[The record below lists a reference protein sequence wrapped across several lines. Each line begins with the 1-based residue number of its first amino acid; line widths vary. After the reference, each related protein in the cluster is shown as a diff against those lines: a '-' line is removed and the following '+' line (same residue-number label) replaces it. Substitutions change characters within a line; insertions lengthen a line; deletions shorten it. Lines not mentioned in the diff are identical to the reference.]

1 MSPDGI
7 TIHLI
12 VEELNSEL
20 QQSRVDRVY
29 QPEQL
34 EIILSLR
41 KPGQS
46 LRLLLSAHAENARL
60 HLTSQEK
67 TNPPSPP
74 TFCFVLRKYLEGSRL
89 LDIRQVD
96 LDRVVY
102 FTFSRLSES
111 GGYQEVHLISEIMG
125 KHSNLILV
133 DPQTGQIIDAVKRYS
148 HAVSRYREVLP
159 GRIYIPPP
167 LQSKVSPL
175 DLDEERFVQVL
186 QDGNWE
192 LKLKDLVFKH
202 LAGIGP
208 DLARE
213 LMFRANLPADLLMED
228 CGEYELRSLWQALQ
242 KTISPLLR
250 GECEPTL
257 VFDGKKPLG
266 YTPYLPTMYQPL
278 SLTAAP
284 SLNAA
289 ADTFYTSRT
298 EMARFEQL
306 QNSLAGIV
314 RREATRVDKKLWL
327 QQQAQSEA
335 VKSQDYRIKGEMLLA
350 HLHLLER
357 GQTMAHLPNLYEPEA
372 PPLEIALDPSLT
384 PSQNAQRLFR
394 RYERSRNTLKTNQ
407 LRMAQT
413 LEEQAYL
420 ASVRTALDLAET
432 SEELQE
438 IRVELEEAG
447 FVKVKAKERKGK
459 PQKKTPLQ
467 VSKIPAAENFE
478 ILIGKNNRQND
489 YLTMHLAKK
498 EDLWLHAREIPGA
511 HVIIRSQPGREIPA
525 SALEQAARLAAY
537 YSEARTSSK
546 VPVDYTARKNVWKPA
561 KARPGFVLYE
571 NYQTILVN
579 PEAPE

>member
-1 MSPDGI
+1 M
-7 TIHLI
+7 
-12 VEELNSEL
+12 L
-20 QQSRVDRVY
+20 Q
-29 QPEQL
+29 
-34 EIILSLR
+34 
-41 KPGQS
+41 
-46 LRLLLSAHAENARL
+46 
-60 HLTSQEK
+60 
-67 TNPPSPP
+67 
-74 TFCFVLRKYLEGSRL
+74 
-89 LDIRQVD
+89 IRQVD
-96 LDRVVY
+96 LDRVIY

-111 GGYQEVHLISEIMG
+111 GGYQEIQLISEIMG

-186 QDGNWE
+186 QGGNWE
-192 LKLKDLVFKH
+192 QKLRDLVFKN

-208 DLARE
+208 ELARE
-213 LMFRANLPADLLMED
+213 LVFRANLPADLLLEN
-228 CGEYELRSLWQALQ
+228 CGQYELQSLWQALQ
-242 KTISPLLR
+242 KTVTPLLH

-257 VFDGKKPLG
+257 VFDGKKPVD
-266 YTPYLPTMYQPL
+266 YTPFLPAIYNHL
-278 SLTAAP
+278 SLTAAA

-289 ADTFYTSRT
+289 ADIFYTGRT
-298 EMARFEQL
+298 ETARFEQL

-314 RREATRVDKKLWL
+314 RREAGRVDKKLWL
-327 QQQAQSEA
+327 QQQAQSDA
-335 VKSQDYRIKGEMLLA
+335 VKGQDYRIKGEMLLA

-372 PPLEIALDPSLT
+372 LPLEIALDPSLT

-394 RYERSRNTLKTNQ
+394 RYERSRNTLKNNQ
-407 LRMAQT
+407 LQLKQT

-420 ASVRTALDLAET
+420 SSVSTALDLAET
-432 SEELQE
+432 VAELQE

-447 FVKVKAKERKGK
+447 FVKAKAKERKGK
-459 PQKKTPLQ
+459 PQKKVPPQ
-467 VSKIPAAENFE
+467 VSKIPVSENFE

-489 YLTMHLAKK
+489 YLTMHLARK
-498 EDLWLHAREIPGA
+498 EDLWLHAKEIPGA
-511 HVIIRSQPGREIPA
+511 HVIIRSQPGQEIPP
-525 SALEQAARLAAY
+525 STLEQAARLAAY
-537 YSEARTSSK
+537 YSEARNSSK

-561 KARPGFVLYE
+561 KARPGFVLYD